1 MLALLYLCFTPLLWA
16 TEVTFSGRL
25 SDWKEVSLSKDV
37 ASFILNIEYQG
48 SEKVIIADLI
58 DPQGKSWIKSN
69 IGAPSESRVPIEVDS
84 APALLP

>member
-1 MLALLYLCFTPLLWA
+1 MKMLVFFYLCFTSLFWV

-58 DPQGKSWIKSN
+58 DPQSKS
-69 IGAPSESRVPIEVDS
+69 
-84 APALLP
+84 